1 MKRLLGAL
9 VLLFT
14 LLSAGPAFAADEPD
28 DRIVLSGPVLIDRD
42 ETAQDVVVLDGDV
55 VVRGTVRGDII
66 VVDGDVTIRGNV
78 RGDVVTISGT
88 AMLGRRARIGGD
100 LVYVD
105 DKPVVSDG
113 AKVSGETNK
122 FDGGEIAGVGGAF
135 ALGFWLT
142 VSLSLLVL
150 GLLLLLLAPRAGD
163 AIARTRKARWG
174 ASIGVGLLAIIVLP
188 ILAVVACISIL
199 GLPFGI
205 GLLLALFPLYAIAY
219 ATAAFAIGRLILK
232 NSRIPAFIVG
242 LLILRLLALIPIVGG
257 LFGLLAVIFGLGLLF
272 VTLFRARSA

>member
-1 MKRLLGAL
+1 MKRLLVAL

-55 VVRGTVRGDII
+55 VVRGNRARRHHRRRWRRDDPRQRPRRRRDDLV
-66 VVDGDVTIRGNV
+66 
-78 RGDVVTISGT
+78 T

-100 LVYVD
+100 LVYFD

-135 ALGFWLT
+135 ALGFWLA

-205 GLLLALFPLYAIAY
+205 GLLLALAPLYAIAY